1 MFEKKYDIKLDQDSY
16 YIGEKVTGRV
26 DLLTDKGI
34 KAQNVIFYV
43 YGQEKTKFVRTYGE
57 HSVEYSYD
65 DIFFNK
71 DLTSFFESKGLLK
84 SGKLE
89 IPNDV
94 REIPFEFIIPTNALE
109 SYQGKHVKITY
120 RIHLYANKKWGA
132 PIEKEKYFIVMG
144 PLRTVSTGALKTVS
158 ASSNIIK
165 EMYLDGI
172 GLKLE
177 LEKNAI
183 SPGQTLHDK

>member
-71 DLTSFFESKGLLK
+71 DFTFFFESKGLLK

>member
-1 MFEKKYDIKLDQDSY
+1 M
-16 YIGEKVTGRV
+16 
-26 DLLTDKGI
+26 
-34 KAQNVIFYV
+34 
-43 YGQEKTKFVRTYGE
+43 
-57 HSVEYSYD
+57 EYSYD

-71 DLTSFFESKGLLK
+71 DFTFFFESKGLLK